1 MKEVFRE
8 IRIFTTVKGFI
19 QVETQKSYQELAK
32 VCDIDYSL
40 PDIGMVSIMIGMNSI
55 KTEAGKHLLSFLRAL
70 ENFRQPYDCDY
81 GCGQSDY
88 GSYSRIYR
96 PDQNFGKFAFQGNE
110 HLIIQYNEVNANEV
124 YQDYRKAIQLL
135 KQGESGKAREFLASC
150 VPPTVK
156 DIEEYSAMG
165 AC

>member
-1 MKEVFRE
+1 MKEIFDE

-19 QVETQKSYQELAK
+19 QAEAQKSYQALVK
-32 VCDIDYSL
+32 MTNVSYRPDCDMVVCIDIAIDSKKDNPTSHIL
-40 PDIGMVSIMIGMNSI
+40 G
-55 KTEAGKHLLSFLRAL
+55 FLRAL

-81 GCGQSDY
+81 GCGKGEY
-88 GSYSRIYR
+88 GSYSRLYR
-96 PDQNFGKFAFQGNE
+96 PDQDFGKFAFQENK
-110 HLIIQYNEVNANEV
+110 HLIIRYNEVDANEV